1 MHGASITA
9 WIYLAM
15 AILGELAG
23 TACLKLADGT
33 AKPLAWLGVV
43 AGYGIALW
51 LLNAVIQQMD
61 IGVVYALWS
70 GIGIALVAATGV
82 LFFGERLSLMRA
94 AGLLAII
101 AGIALIQLE

>member
-1 MHGASITA
+1 MQGASIKA
-9 WIYLAM
+9 WAYLAI
-15 AILGELAG
+15 AIVGELGG
-23 TACLKLADGT
+23 TACLKLADGS
-33 AKPLAWLGVV
+33 ARPLAWVGVV
-43 AGYGIALW
+43 VGYGSALW
-51 LLNAVIQQMD
+51 LLNAVIQEMD

-101 AGIALIQLE
+101 LG